1 MDECRV
7 ILQENPLLHPYEIG
21 SNRIGSVGLGT
32 SGLGS
37 GVHRGHALR
46 TDVGLTGQEVD
57 PLEDPDPYNND
68 AECDGALN
76 LGCGQQ
82 RCNL

>member
-1 MDECRV
+1 MDRLRV
-7 ILQENPLLHPYEIG
+7 VLRRNTTLHLLQEML
-21 SNRIGSVGLGT
+21 SSMTSVGLGT
-32 SGLGS
+32 GGLGS

-46 TDVGLTGQEVD
+46 TDVRFASQEVD